1 MNNETMNNEQARR
14 KLLITNYCLLF
25 TVYCLLLVSCANNDP
40 APGEAIFV
48 DDFSKN
54 DSGWNRQ
61 SNAEAYTRYLEGEYQ
76 MWILKPNLIVWT
88 THDPILGDAVIQVA
102 ARTAGGPDNNF
113 FGVICRHQDDK
124 NFYFFIIS
132 ADSYYGVGKFR
143 NGERT
148 LLHNALL
155 DRNDKIAS
163 GRVAHQIRAECVGNT
178 LSLTVDN
185 NRLARVND
193 PDFKEGRAG
202 LIVGSYEKNF
212 VDVRFDNLIISRP

>member
-1 MNNETMNNEQARR
+1 MRSR
-14 KLLITNYCLLF
+14 FYILLIIFLTACQGE
-25 TVYCLLLVSCANNDP
+25 P
-40 APGEAIFV
+40 ASGEAIFV

-54 DSGWNRQ
+54 DTGWNRQ
-61 SNAEAYTRYLEGEYQ
+61 SNAEAYTRYLDGEYQ
-76 MWILKPNLIVWT
+76 MWILKSNLIVWT
-88 THDPILGDAVIQVA
+88 THDPIVGDAVIQVA
-102 ARTAGGPDNNF
+102 ARTAGGPENNF

-132 ADSYYGVGKFR
+132 GDSYYGVGKFK

-155 DRNDKIAS
+155 DRTDKIAS
-163 GRVAHQIRAECVGNT
+163 GRVAHQIRVECVGST

-185 NRLARVND
+185 NRLARVSD

-212 VDVRFDNLIISRP
+212 VDVRFDNL

>member
-1 MNNETMNNEQARR
+1 MPNQQR
-14 KLLITNYCLLF
+14 KSTYCLLF
-25 TVYCLLLVSCANNDP
+25 TVYCLLISACQTEP
-40 APGEAIFV
+40 ASGEAIFV

-88 THDPILGDAVIQVA
+88 THDPIVGDAVIQVA

-132 ADSYYGVGKFR
+132 ADSYYGVGKFK

-148 LLHNALL
+148 LLHNSLL
-155 DRNDKIAS
+155 DRADKIAP
-163 GRVAHQIRAECVGNT
+163 GRVAHQIRVECVGST

-185 NRLARVND
+185 NRLARVSD

-212 VDVRFDNLIISRP
+212 VDVRFDNLIVSKP